1 MLILRKRVHYEE
13 LMDQP
18 DISRAELE
26 RSLSDLEIVNRW
38 LGGMAAIRP
47 HILPV
52 MNRFHTILDVA
63 CGGGEVLRM
72 LADCAREKAL
82 KVDFVGIDVNPRV
95 IDIAS
100 SRSEANENIRFFQ
113 ADARSLPF
121 NDQSFDL
128 VISSTF
134 LHHLKPGDAVLALKE
149 AARVTRHRMVFVD
162 LIRSDICWIGIL
174 ILSRLIFGRISH
186 HDGPVSFR
194 KAYIPSELLE
204 LASQAGIGNSNIY
217 NHPFC
222 RMALVWDRGG

>member
-1 MLILRKRVHYEE
+1 
-13 LMDQP
+13 
-18 DISRAELE
+18 
-26 RSLSDLEIVNRW
+26 
-38 LGGMAAIRP
+38 
-47 HILPV
+47 
-52 MNRFHTILDVA
+52 
-63 CGGGEVLRM
+63 M

-149 AARVTRHRMVFVD
+149 AARVTRHRMV
-162 LIRSDICWIGIL
+162 L
-174 ILSRLIFGRISH
+174 
-186 HDGPVSFR
+186 
-194 KAYIPSELLE
+194 
-204 LASQAGIGNSNIY
+204 
-217 NHPFC
+217 
-222 RMALVWDRGG
+222 